1 MNLTELVGQADEAM
15 ICRAVGARLT
25 LPPHEE
31 KQRKSTQIDSR
42 DWDDPATAAQHGH
55 SSVGAAAPADQTGG
69 TPHVTVD
76 LN

>member
-1 MNLTELVGQADEAM
+1 MSLTQLVGQADEAM
-15 ICRAVGARLT
+15 TCRAVGVQLT

-31 KQRKSTQIDSR
+31 KQRKSTQIDSH

-55 SSVGAAAPADQTGG
+55 SSVGTAAPADQTGG